1 MLQLRWIG
9 LTAAL
14 LLGVAVLAA
23 RLAEACPF
31 CAAVSLT
38 FCEEITGADVAVIA
52 KLLAPAAAT
61 TNPAEVGKAKFEVVD
76 CLKGDKEFA
85 AGKKFEAIYFGDSPI
100 GTLMLITGVDP
111 ANLSWQM
118 PIPITPKVREYLGK
132 ALKLPKEG
140 AERMVFFQD
149 YLEDPDELLAR
160 DAYDEFAKTP
170 YAGIKELKS
179 QIKHDKLIGWIQNP
193 KVAPS
198 RRRLYLTMVGVC
210 GEKQDAELLE
220 TMIRSDDRQ
229 VKSGLDA
236 LIAAYLTL
244 KGPEGMPLIEDLFLK
259 KQDADYTET
268 YAAIMA
274 LRFHGQEEEVVS
286 RPRLLEALHYML
298 DRPQLADL
306 VIADLA
312 RWHDW
317 GAMDRLVEL
326 FKNATDETIWVRVP
340 VINFL
345 QACPLPEAKER
356 LAELAKI
363 DPESVKKATSLFPI
377 GGAPAARDKS
387 TKEATDGKDKGG
399 SEKSGSDKAEKE
411 AADPSASTA
420 GDPDVERA
428 DANDP
433 SSNDP
438 YGGEDL
444 ASDDSSAASMDA
456 TEDSS
461 SADRASDSLVATT
474 SPVVAVRLSR
484 AGAPVADAQ
493 APVEASR
500 VLMWLALVGCGLGVA
515 FWTILGGSRKT
526 A

>member
-1 MLQLRWIG
+1 MSLLRGG
-9 LTAAL
+9 LAH
-14 LLGVAVLAA
+14 VLRGDYQRRRGRDCQAGGL
-23 RLAEACPF
+23 RGGD
-31 CAAVSLT
+31 S
-38 FCEEITGADVAVIA
+38 
-52 KLLAPAAAT
+52 
-61 TNPAEVGKAKFEVVD
+61 TNPAEVGKARFEIVD
-76 CLKGDKEFA
+76 RLKGDKEFA
-85 AGKKFEAIYFGDSPI
+85 AGKKFDAIYFGDSPI

-118 PIPITPKVREYLGK
+118 PIPITQKVRDYLAK

-170 YAGIKELKS
+170 YAGVKDLKGRIS
-179 QIKHDKLIGWIQNP
+179 HDKLIGWIQNP

-210 GEKQDAELLE
+210 GQPQDAALLE
-220 TMIRSDDRQ
+220 KMIRSDDRQ

-244 KGPEGMPLIEDLFLK
+244 KGPDGMPLVEDLFLK

-286 RPRLLEALHYML
+286 RPRLLEGLHYML

-317 GAMDRLVEL
+317 GTMDRLVEL

-387 TKEATDGKDKGG
+387 AAETTDGKDKG
-399 SEKSGSDKAEKE
+399 SEKSGSDKVEKYATDE
-411 AADPSASTA
+411 PSAAAPGDPSTDTS
-420 GDPDVERA
+420 ESA
-428 DANDP
+428 DA
-433 SSNDP
+433 SDP
-438 YGGEDL
+438 Y
-444 ASDDSSAASMDA
+444 SDDESGQRRAVWPLRDG
-456 TEDSS
+456 DSRRIVCRGL
-461 SADRASDSLVATT
+461 AVCGRA
-474 SPVVAVRLSR
+474 VVAVRGPGGRRRAEGQCLPR
-484 AGAPVADAQ
+484 AGLHGGGWLCAGRVVLDDPRRLAKDGLKHERGFQSRRTGPSRPTAPPPRYDRGLAVAN
-493 APVEASR
+493 
-500 VLMWLALVGCGLGVA
+500 
-515 FWTILGGSRKT
+515 
-526 A
+526 